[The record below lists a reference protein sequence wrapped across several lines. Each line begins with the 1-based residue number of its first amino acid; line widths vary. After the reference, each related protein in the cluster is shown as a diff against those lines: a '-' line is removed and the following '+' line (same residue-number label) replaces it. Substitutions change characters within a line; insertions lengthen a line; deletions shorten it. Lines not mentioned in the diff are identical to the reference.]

1 MAALARGRGVVL
13 STIRQIPLLVKLLL
27 GLFRDRQ
34 VAVADKLLVA
44 GALAYL
50 ALPIDLVSDFIPFL
64 GMVDD
69 VFLIS
74 LTVRRLIRNAGFA
87 RAAHYWGGDPDE
99 LKQLRI
105 EEVLAA
111 AALFLP
117 RRVKRK
123 LKSRVD

>member
-1 MAALARGRGVVL
+1 M
-13 STIRQIPLLVKLLL
+13 QIPLLVKLLL
-27 GLFRDRQ
+27 GLFRDRK
-34 VAVADKLLVA
+34 VATVDKLMVA

-50 ALPIDLVSDFIPFL
+50 AMPVDLVTDFIPFL

-69 VFLIS
+69 IFLIS
-74 LTVRRLIRNAGFA
+74 LTVRRLIRNAGYE
-87 RAAHYWGGDPDE
+87 RAARHWDGDPAE

-123 LKSRVD
+123 LKARVD